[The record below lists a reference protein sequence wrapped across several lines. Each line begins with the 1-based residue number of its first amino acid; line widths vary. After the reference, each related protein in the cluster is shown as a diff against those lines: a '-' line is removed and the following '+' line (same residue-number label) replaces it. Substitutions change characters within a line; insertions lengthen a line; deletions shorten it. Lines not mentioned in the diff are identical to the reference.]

1 MQEQGGARTYI
12 GREDIRRRGDQPQY
26 NGPVSLVSAVEE
38 NRVKHSSGN
47 VHSMTLT
54 KPVPTDSKSTTINVR
69 LQGSSQTE
77 DRKRE
82 EFKKY
87 ARALE
92 TLLAERG
99 AMYTSTAVTELQK
112 LEPQFKK
119 KYLGKMRFGAF
130 LDIFPDLFKL
140 QTSSA
145 GGASK
150 VLLKR

>member
-1 MQEQGGARTYI
+1 M
-12 GREDIRRRGDQPQY
+12 
-26 NGPVSLVSAVEE
+26 SAVEG
-38 NRVKHSSGN
+38 NRVKDSSGN

-54 KPVPTDSKSTTINVR
+54 KPVPTDSQSTTINVR

-112 LEPQFKK
+112 LEPQFKQD
-119 KYLGKMRFGAF
+119 LGKMRFGAF

>member
-1 MQEQGGARTYI
+1 M
-12 GREDIRRRGDQPQY
+12 
-26 NGPVSLVSAVEE
+26 
-38 NRVKHSSGN
+38 
-47 VHSMTLT
+47 HSMTLT
-54 KPVPTDSKSTTINVR
+54 KPVPADSKSTTINVR
-69 LQGSSQTE
+69 LHGSSQTE

-99 AMYTSTAVTELQK
+99 AMYTSTAVTELQQ
-112 LEPQFKK
+112 LEPQFKQD
-119 KYLGKMRFGAF
+119 LGKMRSGAF
-130 LDIFPDLFKL
+130 LGVFPDLFKL

>member
-1 MQEQGGARTYI
+1 MR
-12 GREDIRRRGDQPQY
+12 
-26 NGPVSLVSAVEE
+26 AVEG
-38 NRVKHSSGN
+38 NRVKDSSGN
-47 VHSMTLT
+47 VHSMTSA
-54 KPVPTDSKSTTINVR
+54 KPVSADSQSTTINIR

-82 EFKKY
+82 GFKKY

-112 LEPQFKK
+112 LEPQFKTD
-119 KYLGKMRFGAF
+119 LGNMRFGAF

>member
-1 MQEQGGARTYI
+1 M
-12 GREDIRRRGDQPQY
+12 
-26 NGPVSLVSAVEE
+26 SAVEG
-38 NRVKHSSGN
+38 NRVKDSSGN

-54 KPVPTDSKSTTINVR
+54 KPVPSDSQSTTINVR

-112 LEPQFKK
+112 LEPQFKTD
-119 KYLGKMRFGAF
+119 LGKMRFGAF